1 MLAITSVRQRAPT
14 VPRDL
19 HNGRVDP
26 SPTVEH
32 RAPGSRPS
40 TSYGFVL
47 LAVTLAISDF
57 TIADAVIP
65 SLVRDLGLSVADLGL
80 AFTAYFAA
88 AAAFMVLFG
97 RLGDVLGRRFV
108 LLVSTALFIAGSVLS
123 GIAWDLPSFFAG
135 RVLSGLALAATLP
148 NGLGVVNTLFA
159 QRGPQRERAFGL
171 WAAAIGLAAVIGPLV
186 GGAAAA
192 TAISWRWAF
201 FGSALLGVLA
211 AVGIAATLAENPRKR
226 LADIDVWGA
235 LLLAASAGSL
245 ALAVDLGGGGY
256 DDQVRTAA
264 GLFGVTIAAA
274 AAFAAVQRRRI
285 RRRREPIAP
294 PHLFRYRSFRLATFS
309 SAFMSIGDTGFQ
321 LALPLVLGFVLG
333 AGQWGVGVVLA
344 CYGAGAVLSGP
355 AAAAL
360 ARRLDDR
367 TVARYALAALP
378 LLLLGLI
385 ALLSSKTP
393 LAAVGAV
400 LVAYGVAWGVAYARL
415 VNISYYE
422 VPEQD
427 SAVAGGVQSALRLLA
442 GALGAGILTAVFS
455 GVAGRSALDAAVPS
469 HSRLT
474 PSADTS
480 ALATALSTGAQATI
494 AVAAAITAV
503 ALIIALRLP
512 EQPALR
518 S

>member
-1 MLAITSVRQRAPT
+1 MPILCLAT
-14 VPRDL
+14 L
-19 HNGRVDP
+19 HNGGVNP
-26 SPTVEH
+26 SSTVG
-32 RAPGSRPS
+32 RRRPGSRPT

-65 SLVRDLGLSVADLGL
+65 PLVRDLGLSVADLGL

-97 RLGDVLGRRFV
+97 KLGDVLGRRRV
-108 LLVSTALFIAGSVLS
+108 LLISTVLFIAGSMLS
-123 GIAWDLPSFFAG
+123 GVAWNLPSFFAG
-135 RVLSGLALAATLP
+135 RVLAGLALAATLP
-148 NGLGVVNTLFA
+148 NGLGVLNTLFPE
-159 QRGPQRERAFGL
+159 RGPLRERAFGW
-171 WAAAIGLAAVIGPLV
+171 WAAAIGMAAVIGPLV

-201 FGSALLGVLA
+201 FGSAVLGVLA
-211 AVGIAATLAENPRKR
+211 AVGIGGTLAESPRNR

-235 LLLAASAGSL
+235 LLLATGAGSL
-245 ALAVDLGGGGY
+245 ALAVDLGGGFT
-256 DDQVRTAA
+256 DQMRTAV
-264 GLFGVTIAAA
+264 GLFGVTIAAI

-285 RRRREPIAP
+285 RRRRETIAP
-294 PHLFRYRSFRLATFS
+294 PELFRYRSFRLATFS

-333 AGQWGVGVVLA
+333 LGELGVGLVLA

-355 AAAAL
+355 AATAL
-360 ARRLDDR
+360 ARRLDDH
-367 TVARYALAALP
+367 TVARYAVAALP
-378 LLLLGLI
+378 LLLLGLL
-385 ALLSSKTP
+385 ALLSRDIP
-393 LAAVGAV
+393 LVAVGAV

-415 VNISYYE
+415 VNMSYYE

-442 GALGAGILTAVFS
+442 GAIGAGVLTAVFS
-455 GVAGRSALDAAVPS
+455 GVAGASALDAAMPS
-469 HSRLT
+469 HSRLA

-480 ALATALSTGAQATI
+480 VLATALSAGAQATI

-503 ALIIALRLP
+503 ALIIAFRLP
-512 EQPALR
+512 ARQTVR

>member
-1 MLAITSVRQRAPT
+1 M
-14 VPRDL
+14 
-19 HNGRVDP
+19 
-26 SPTVEH
+26 
-32 RAPGSRPS
+32 
-40 TSYGFVL
+40 L

-97 RLGDVLGRRFV
+97 RLGDVLGRRLV

-148 NGLGVVNTLFA
+148 NGLGVLNTLFA

-274 AAFAAVQRRRI
+274 AAFAAAQCRRI
-285 RRRREPIAP
+285 RRRREPITP

>member
-1 MLAITSVRQRAPT
+1 
-14 VPRDL
+14 
-19 HNGRVDP
+19 VDP
-26 SPTVEH
+26 S
-32 RAPGSRPS
+32 APVGRRTRNSRTS

-65 SLVRDLGLSVADLGL
+65 PLVRDLGLTVDDLGL

-97 RLGDVLGRRFV
+97 RLGDVIGRRRV
-108 LLVSTALFIAGSVLS
+108 LLISTGLFIAGSVVS
-123 GIAWDLPSFFAG
+123 GLAWNLPSFFAG
-135 RVLSGLALAATLP
+135 RVLAGLALAATLP
-148 NGLGVVNTLFA
+148 SGLGVLNTLYPVP
-159 QRGPQRERAFGL
+159 GPQRERAFGW
-171 WAAAIGLAAVIGPLV
+171 WAAAIGMAAVVGPLV

-201 FGSALLGVLA
+201 LGSALLSVLA
-211 AVGIAATLAENPRKR
+211 AVGIGATLPESRRNR
-226 LADIDVWGA
+226 LAQLDVLGA
-235 LLLAASAGSL
+235 LLLATSAGSL
-245 ALAVDLGGGGY
+245 ALAVDLGGGFG
-256 DDQVRTAA
+256 DQTVTAA
-264 GLFGVTIAAA
+264 ILFGVSAAA
-274 AAFAAVQRRRI
+274 AVAFAAVQRGRI
-285 RRRREPIAP
+285 RQGQETIAP
-294 PHLFRYRSFRLATFS
+294 PKLFLYRSFRLATFS

-333 AGQWGVGVVLA
+333 LGELGVGVVLA

-355 AAAAL
+355 ATAVL

-378 LLLLGLI
+378 LLLLGLL
-385 ALLSSKTP
+385 ALVSRDIP
-393 LAAVGAV
+393 LVAVGAV

-415 VNISYYE
+415 VAVSYYE

-442 GALGAGILTAVFS
+442 GALGAGLLTAVFS
-455 GVAGRSALDAAVPS
+455 DVAGRSALDAAIPS
-469 HSRLT
+469 HQRLA
-474 PSADTS
+474 PSADTHL
-480 ALATALSTGAQATI
+480 LATAVSAGAQATI

-503 ALIIALRLP
+503 ALIIAFRLP
-512 EQPALR
+512 EPR
-518 S
+518 VVTS

>member
-1 MLAITSVRQRAPT
+1 M
-14 VPRDL
+14 
-19 HNGRVDP
+19 DP
-26 SPTVEH
+26 SPTIGRH
-32 RAPGSRPS
+32 PRNSRTS

-65 SLVRDLGLSVADLGL
+65 PLVRDLGLTVDDLGL

-97 RLGDVLGRRFV
+97 RLGDVIGRRRV
-108 LLVSTALFIAGSVLS
+108 LLIATGLFIAGSVLS
-123 GIAWDLPSFFAG
+123 GVAWSLPSFFAG
-135 RVLSGLALAATLP
+135 RVLAGLALAATLP
-148 NGLGVVNTLFA
+148 SGLGVLNTLYPVP
-159 QRGPQRERAFGL
+159 GPQRERAFGW
-171 WAAAIGLAAVIGPLV
+171 WAAAIGMAAVVGPLI
-186 GGAAAA
+186 GGAVAA
-192 TAISWRWAF
+192 TSISWRWAF
-201 FGSALLGVLA
+201 LGSAVLSVLA
-211 AVGIAATLAENPRKR
+211 GVGIGATLTESRRNR
-226 LADIDVWGA
+226 LAHLDVGGA
-235 LLLAASAGSL
+235 LLLATSAGSL
-245 ALAVDLGGGGY
+245 ALAVDLGGGF
-256 DDQVRTAA
+256 DDQAGTAA
-264 GLFGVTIAAA
+264 VLFGVSIAAA
-274 AAFAAVQRRRI
+274 AAFAAVQRGRI
-285 RRRREPIAP
+285 RRRQETIAP
-294 PHLFRYRSFRLATFS
+294 PNLFRYRSFRLATFS

-333 AGQWGVGVVLA
+333 LGELGVGVVLA

-355 AAAAL
+355 VTSLL

-378 LLLLGLI
+378 FLLLGLLP
-385 ALLSSKTP
+385 LLSRDIPP

-415 VNISYYE
+415 VAVSYYE

-442 GALGAGILTAVFS
+442 GALGAGVLTAVFS
-455 GVAGRSALDAAVPS
+455 GVAGRSALDAAIPS
-469 HSRLT
+469 HQRVA
-474 PSADTS
+474 PSADTHV
-480 ALATALSTGAQATI
+480 LATALSAGAQATI

-512 EQPALR
+512 EQRVVR

>member
-1 MLAITSVRQRAPT
+1 M
-14 VPRDL
+14 
-19 HNGRVDP
+19 DP
-26 SPTVEH
+26 SPTIGRH
-32 RAPGSRPS
+32 TRNSRTS

-65 SLVRDLGLSVADLGL
+65 PLVRDLGLTVDDLGL

-97 RLGDVLGRRFV
+97 RLGDVIGRRRV
-108 LLVSTALFIAGSVLS
+108 LLISTGLFIAGSVLS
-123 GIAWDLPSFFAG
+123 GVAWSLPSFFAG
-135 RVLSGLALAATLP
+135 RVLAGLALAATLP
-148 NGLGVVNTLFA
+148 SGLGVLNTLYPLP
-159 QRGPQRERAFGL
+159 GPQRERAFGW
-171 WAAAIGLAAVIGPLV
+171 WAAAIGMAAVVGPLI

-201 FGSALLGVLA
+201 LGSALLSVLA
-211 AVGIAATLAENPRKR
+211 AVGIGTTLTESRRSR
-226 LADIDVWGA
+226 LAHLDVGGA
-235 LLLAASAGSL
+235 LLLATSAGSL
-245 ALAVDLGGGGY
+245 ALAVDLGGGF
-256 DDQVRTAA
+256 DDQAGTAA
-264 GLFGVTIAAA
+264 VLFGVSIAGA

-285 RRRREPIAP
+285 RRRQETIAP
-294 PHLFRYRSFRLATFS
+294 PNLFRYRSFRLATFS

-333 AGQWGVGVVLA
+333 LGELGVGVVLA

-355 AAAAL
+355 VTSLL

-378 LLLLGLI
+378 FLLLGLL
-385 ALLSSKTP
+385 ALISRDIP
-393 LAAVGAV
+393 LVAVGAV

-415 VNISYYE
+415 VAVSYYE

-455 GVAGRSALDAAVPS
+455 GVAGRSALDAAIPS
-469 HSRLT
+469 HQRLA
-474 PSADTS
+474 PSAD
-480 ALATALSTGAQATI
+480 AHFLATAVSAGAQATI

-503 ALIIALRLP
+503 ALIFAFRLP
-512 EQPALR
+512 EQRVVR

>member
-1 MLAITSVRQRAPT
+1 M
-14 VPRDL
+14 
-19 HNGRVDP
+19 DP
-26 SPTVEH
+26 SSTVGH
-32 RAPGSRPS
+32 RASGSRPS
-40 TSYGFVL
+40 TGYGFVL

-97 RLGDVLGRRFV
+97 RLGDVLGRRLV

-123 GIAWDLPSFFAG
+123 GIAWDLPSFFGG

-148 NGLGVVNTLFA
+148 NGLGVLNTLFA

-201 FGSALLGVLA
+201 FGSALLGALA
-211 AVGIAATLAENPRKR
+211 AAGIAATLAENPRKR
-226 LADIDVWGA
+226 LADIDVSGA
-235 LLLAASAGSL
+235 FLLAASAGSL
-245 ALAVDLGGGGY
+245 ALAVDLGGGY
-256 DDQVRTAA
+256 DDQVQTAI

-274 AAFAAVQRRRI
+274 AVFAAVQRRRI
-285 RRRREPIAP
+285 RRRQQTIAP
-294 PHLFRYRSFRLATFS
+294 PQLFRYKSFRLATFS

-333 AGQWGVGVVLA
+333 VGQLGVGVVLA

-360 ARRLDDR
+360 AKRLDDR

-378 LLLLGLI
+378 LLLIGLI
-385 ALLSSKTP
+385 GLLSEETP
-393 LAAVGAV
+393 LVAVGAV

-415 VNISYYE
+415 VNMSYYE

-427 SAVAGGVQSALRLLA
+427 SAVAGGVQSALRLMA
-442 GALGAGILTAVFS
+442 GALGAGVLTAVFS
-455 GVAGRSALDAAVPS
+455 GVAGRSALDAAMPS

-474 PSADTS
+474 PSSDTS

-503 ALIIALRLP
+503 ALIIAFRLP
-512 EQPALR
+512 EQPTVR